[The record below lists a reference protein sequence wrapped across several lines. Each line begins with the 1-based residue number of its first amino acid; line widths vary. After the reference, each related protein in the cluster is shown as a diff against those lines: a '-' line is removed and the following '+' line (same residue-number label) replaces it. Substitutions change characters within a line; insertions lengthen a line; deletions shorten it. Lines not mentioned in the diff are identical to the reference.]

1 MKTRYLTL
9 RYHLIYI
16 LKHAVVTEWAQW
28 SRLNVAFMMGF
39 AHANLDL
46 KRETVVVVKRG
57 IYHYVNREDI

>member
-16 LKHAVVTEWAQW
+16 LEHAIVTGLAQW

-46 KRETVVVVKRG
+46 KRETVVVVRRG
-57 IYHYVNREDI
+57 ISHNVNREDT